1 MLLWLSGG
9 RVYSP
14 EKRFLKWKR
23 WWQVSSQPLPVLLP
37 LPGPQ
42 ASRTPQFTPPSQKRF
57 CRHHE
62 RSDRGSKR
70 SRPSQDAKCIMNRSF
85 MPLNHTGP
93 LLGSRV
99 FPHSISFAASFL
111 FSSLD
116 VLIHSIWMAKFEQ
129 TSNGPGKGA
138 EQLEFSVPETGVQN
152 GPAFLENG
160 SATLRVWLKRNDNMF
175 LWTSAHEYREWIYS
189 YSPVL
194 KTTQRSFTYWMVK
207 QAVVTTYKWNRTNDC
222 CIPWCGWDT
231 VQHSKWWLCD
241 CKHFLRFIELD
252 TKKGK
257 FCSL

>member
-23 WWQVSSQPLPVLLP
+23 WWQVSSQPLPGLLP

-42 ASRTPQFTPPSQKRF
+42 ARRTPQFTPPSQKRF

-85 MPLNHTGP
+85 MPLKHTGP

-138 EQLEFSVPETGVQN
+138 EQLEFSVPATG
-152 GPAFLENG
+152 A
-160 SATLRVWLKRNDNMF
+160 
-175 LWTSAHEYREWIYS
+175 EWS
-189 YSPVL
+189 
-194 KTTQRSFTYWMVK
+194 
-207 QAVVTTYKWNRTNDC
+207 
-222 CIPWCGWDT
+222 
-231 VQHSKWWLCD
+231 
-241 CKHFLRFIELD
+241 
-252 TKKGK
+252 
-257 FCSL
+257 SLFGER